1 MAGVPPR
8 SRVLPLFR
16 GKPRPRVR
24 DAGGPHTGKLHGPA
38 ARCLAGETVS
48 IRAPLAAI
56 VLLGLLALPA
66 LSPPAS
72 AANFG
77 AHVGLAEATMR
88 DRYFEAGA
96 LLADL
101 DVFLPPAEPQTDNAA
116 FAHGLLDR
124 AWTGSRHAWS
134 LVRGWHEH
142 LDQDVRFAVAV
153 AAVLAA
159 YPSYTT
165 TDIRLGFDYWTVTKH
180 PFSMDFDF
188 LLADAEVQ
196 GLIAGGLSSTDVA
209 GVRDA
214 IYRSLYSTD
223 VSAPGLFLQVN
234 ASKLF
239 GALNPQLMRDLEPFY
254 DAFYAATTAGYRDPF
269 PRLDAMM
276 ASLHGLV
283 GRMPAGLRS
292 SIEPL
297 ESQVQRIVRVRPDG
311 WIPSGQAVL
320 LEIQDLAAAAAGPT
334 AGGRLA
340 AITADLAGQIAEAL
354 EPPP

>member
-1 MAGVPPR
+1 
-8 SRVLPLFR
+8 
-16 GKPRPRVR
+16 
-24 DAGGPHTGKLHGPA
+24 
-38 ARCLAGETVS
+38 VS

-56 VLLGLLALPA
+56 VILGLLALPA
-66 LSPPAS
+66 LGPPAT

-77 AHVGLAEATMR
+77 AHVGLAQATMR

-101 DVFLPPAEPQTDNAA
+101 DVFLPPTEPQTDNAA

-124 AWTGSRHAWS
+124 AWSGSRHAWS

-142 LDQDVRFAVAV
+142 LDQDARFAVA
-153 AAVLAA
+153 AAAALAA

-165 TDIRLGFDYWTVTKH
+165 TDVRLGFDYWTVTKH

-188 LLADAEVQ
+188 LLADAELQ
-196 GLIAGGLSSTDVA
+196 GLIAGGLVSTDAA

-214 IYRSLYSTD
+214 IYQALYGTD
-223 VSAPGLFLQVN
+223 VNAPGLFLQVN
-234 ASKLF
+234 ASKLY
-239 GALNPQLMRDLEPFY
+239 GALYPQTMRDLEPFY
-254 DAFYAATTAGYRDPF
+254 DAFFAAATAGYRDPF

-276 ASLHGLV
+276 GCLHGLV
-283 GRMPAGLRS
+283 VRMPAGLRA

-297 ESQVQRIVRVRPDG
+297 EHQAGWILRVRPTG

-340 AITADLAGQIAEAL
+340 LQAADLAGQITEAL